1 MTIRSMLALSAFA
14 AVLAALLLVPFSAA
28 AAGIGPGYQQPGKPL
43 NHLGGYLTPEGHVA
57 YCIDAGLPSAVD
69 HETDDSGVVD
79 SVNGL
84 APQEMLR
91 LNTLLARHGD
101 TSDANT
107 AAAVAMAVWSI
118 AGNSA
123 YQAEGGD
130 AFVLVRAP
138 AEQRMVIQALADQF
152 RAEGVAITA
161 PAPTA
166 VLSISIDEGDDYG
179 GILTLDAAPEVTG
192 TVELIN
198 AVFADTGAHS
208 RARVSAGTRL
218 AVVAVP
224 PSGSTGYRVSA
235 SSSDLVAPAS
245 PTATVHV
252 YSTSGAQTLVAS
264 GGSAASVLTASV
276 SDLRD
281 RHIPSLATSAQQSA
295 EVGTT
300 VIDTAAL
307 VDVPSSGVQLRWSG
321 YLQPRSPSAPQCS
334 ASTLVFESSESVT
347 VTADG
352 VYLSE
357 LFPVTD
363 RSVGTVFWIATVMKN
378 GSVEAE
384 GRCGDSAETTVVTAA
399 AAPLHLPVVSG

>member
-1 MTIRSMLALSAFA
+1 MLALSAFA

-43 NHLGGYLTPEGHVA
+43 NHLGGYLTPDGHVA
-57 YCIDAGLPSAVD
+57 YCIDAGLPSAVA

-84 APQEMLR
+84 APPEMLR

-123 YQAEGGD
+123 YRAEGGD

-152 RAEGVAITA
+152 RAEGAAITA

-179 GILTLDAAPEVTG
+179 GILTLDASPEVTG

-198 AVFADTGAHS
+198 AVFADTGA
-208 RARVSAGTRL
+208 RARAGIGRHATRRCRCT
-218 AVVAVP
+218 AKWV
-224 PSGSTGYRVSA
+224 YRVSGLRIELRSRRTRLPDRRRA
-235 SSSDLVAPAS
+235 RLL
-245 PTATVHV
+245 H
-252 YSTSGAQTLVAS
+252 SGRA
-264 GGSAASVLTASV
+264 
-276 SDLRD
+276 DPRC
-281 RHIPSLATSAQQSA
+281 
-295 EVGTT
+295 
-300 VIDTAAL
+300 
-307 VDVPSSGVQLRWSG
+307 LRWIG
-321 YLQPRSPSAPQCS
+321 RHC
-334 ASTLVFESSESVT
+334 
-347 VTADG
+347 ADG
-352 VYLSE
+352 VGIRPSRPTRP
-357 LFPVTD
+357 FAGHQRPAI
-363 RSVGTVFWIATVMKN
+363 S
-378 GSVEAE
+378 GSRHNRHRHSSA
-384 GRCGDSAETTVVTAA
+384 GRCALEWRAA
-399 AAPLHLPVVSG
+399 SLVRVPPVA